1 MEMSNIPPKVKPKP
15 AKTVQTPVP
24 AWQNSVVDHLQQSIQ
39 TSAPSL
45 DPVLLCNLSDKLPSE
60 DKILSLKDVSVHYSQ
75 FLPLRVQIVT
85 GFCAGNDK
93 DPTLDIDDIYNIHLL
108 KHTEL
113 VVIRDISGEY
123 YNIPLYSSLRFGL
136 IYDPRNESKTFASV
150 NEIINAKPLPKV
162 IVAMKAYDGH
172 SEKSSV
178 CESDL
183 LLVQSIHKYRG
194 GLKKPSLKVFCIT
207 SNTKK
212 ELQSDCVSCF
222 STDPWQT
229 KLYISDLME
238 FAYNPLPCNARMYFD
253 ESTISLPEHLSHEI
267 VTIEEKH
274 TNSSFLVSLEVEKHR
289 KGNQVKV
296 KDLIDI
302 PACIGIDIH
311 IINPMKAKDRYQKLY
326 KDTVCL
332 LKEYNP
338 SLVQACV
345 DAPSD
350 DVYVTQA
357 QLLLQLRQGYENVG
371 LKIET
376 PAIIEEY
383 QPLSPSTLDAAP
395 QYEDLDFI
403 QQHVNKV

>member
-1 MEMSNIPPKVKPKP
+1 MV
-15 AKTVQTPVP
+15 
-24 AWQNSVVDHLQQSIQ
+24 
-39 TSAPSL
+39 
-45 DPVLLCNLSDKLPSE
+45 
-60 DKILSLKDVSVHYSQ
+60 
-75 FLPLRVQIVT
+75 
-85 GFCAGNDK
+85 
-93 DPTLDIDDIYNIHLL
+93 
-108 KHTEL
+108 
-113 VVIRDISGEY
+113 
-123 YNIPLYSSLRFGL
+123 
-136 IYDPRNESKTFASV
+136 YDPRNERKTFASV

-212 ELQSDCVSCF
+212 ELQSDCISCF

-274 TNSSFLVSLEVEKHR
+274 TNPSFLVSLEVEKHR

-302 PACIGIDIH
+302 FLHA
-311 IINPMKAKDRYQKLY
+311 
-326 KDTVCL
+326 
-332 LKEYNP
+332 
-338 SLVQACV
+338 
-345 DAPSD
+345 
-350 DVYVTQA
+350 
-357 QLLLQLRQGYENVG
+357 
-371 LKIET
+371 
-376 PAIIEEY
+376 
-383 QPLSPSTLDAAP
+383 
-395 QYEDLDFI
+395 
-403 QQHVNKV
+403 